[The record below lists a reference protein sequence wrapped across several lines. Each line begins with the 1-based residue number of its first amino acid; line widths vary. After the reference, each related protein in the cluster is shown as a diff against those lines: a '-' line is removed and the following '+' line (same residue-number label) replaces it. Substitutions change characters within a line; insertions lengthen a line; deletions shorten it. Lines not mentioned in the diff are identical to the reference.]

1 MLSITGSP
9 KIRRSS
15 LISQRQEMVTYFWAV
30 LCIVMYYYFK
40 QQNVTYKVDVLIAD
54 VYSRVNF
61 ESLQICPHFTDF
73 EFTNWTR
80 NREVLSLIPTC
91 IFCSLKFAA
100 LALIH
105 LLSFKAVFL
114 HLMSRL
120 PPSIFNWLPAVSSIF
135 QHFYFNRLYCH
146 SNVR

>member
-1 MLSITGSP
+1 MLLITGSP
-9 KIRRSS
+9 KIRLSS
-15 LISQRQEMVTYFWAV
+15 LISHLSRQEMVTYFQAV

-40 QQNVTYKVDVLIAD
+40 QQDVTYKVDVLVAD

-91 IFCSLKFAA
+91 VFLFIEICSTCSYS
-100 LALIH
+100 LALIQ
-105 LLSFKAVFL
+105 SF
-114 HLMSRL
+114 
-120 PPSIFNWLPAVSSIF
+120 ISSF
-135 QHFYFNRLYCH
+135 DESFVTLNF
-146 SNVR
+146 